1 MLQAKYY
8 EKENSNKNQQR
19 NHIQKKM
26 SKKICGKTHLKVKFL
41 FFI

>member
-19 NHIQKKM
+19 NHIQKKCRR
-26 SKKICGKTHLKVKFL
+26 KYVEKHT
-41 FFI
+41 